1 MLGKKQAFKT
11 GKALKTYPLEVIF
24 SSPLKRAR
32 QTADI
37 VTEVLQVPVYTDEH
51 FTEVDI
57 GEAEGMHFTKVKELY
72 AEAYEEWRSNPAFQP
87 VCFKGGETKPSVL
100 KRAWEGLN
108 FLKEQPYTHIGI
120 ATHGILLE
128 QLAFDLK
135 ATFTKINNGV
145 ILYLYYEDGWHFGGW
160 IEPENS

>member
-1 MLGKKQAFKT
+1 MKKHFFLFRHGQSTYNVQGLLQGRTNSSELTDLGKKQAFKT

-57 GEAEGMHFTKVKELY
+57 GEAEGMHFTKVKEL
-72 AEAYEEWRSNPAFQP
+72 
-87 VCFKGGETKPSVL
+87 
-100 KRAWEGLN
+100 
-108 FLKEQPYTHIGI
+108 
-120 ATHGILLE
+120 
-128 QLAFDLK
+128 
-135 ATFTKINNGV
+135 
-145 ILYLYYEDGWHFGGW
+145 
-160 IEPENS
+160 